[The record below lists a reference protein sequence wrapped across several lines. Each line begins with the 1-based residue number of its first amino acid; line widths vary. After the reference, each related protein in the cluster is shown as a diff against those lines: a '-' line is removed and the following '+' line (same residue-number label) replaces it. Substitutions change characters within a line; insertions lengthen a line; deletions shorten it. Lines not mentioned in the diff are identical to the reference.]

1 MASHLTFSESVV
13 FGKQS
18 NWRGLPHV
26 GRIGTASDTSA
37 MSWNGCDNHI
47 LTPRFKSISDYRIF
61 LSRADGQIA
70 WMNLDGHSVEL
81 KLVKQTFW
89 YRADGHAFTRNE
101 YRSGKTLILVSY
113 PQYTDYIS
121 DYPAKIILRRGGATR
136 TILATGQP
144 LCD

>member
-1 MASHLTFSESVV
+1 M
-13 FGKQS
+13 
-18 NWRGLPHV
+18 P
-26 GRIGTASDTSA
+26 IGAIPKCLFHQFEFNTMTVQIHPGD
-37 MSWNGCDNHI
+37 
-47 LTPRFKSISDYRIF
+47 

-113 PQYTDYIS
+113 PQYTDHIS